1 MFHLI
6 PFLLIISLLIC
17 ANESYFFLG
26 LYALMLTI
34 PENNVVILSVILSFN
49 PVNVIVTIF
58 QLINTVD

>member
-1 MFHLI
+1 
-6 PFLLIISLLIC
+6 
-17 ANESYFFLG
+17 
-26 LYALMLTI
+26 MLTI